1 MLKNVRQVL
10 TNLLLIFILEDLIR
24 WGVRIT
30 QKQFAG
36 RRPRR
41 AA

>member
-24 WGVRIT
+24 WGVRVT
-30 QKQFAG
+30 REQLSG
-36 RRPRR
+36 RRPR
-41 AA
+41 

>member
-1 MLKNVRQVL
+1 MFKTVRQII

-24 WGVRIT
+24 WGVRVVR
-30 QKQFAG
+30 K
-36 RRPRR
+36 RY